1 MSATLRLDRFQLLW
15 YLEGAVRGSHLRWDI
30 YPTFVNDVFPQ
41 LSESERECIYTY
53 AKRDLSEMLERKS
66 DSTESEYFRQLLAR
80 FNPANQYIVT
90 LKNGRKK
97 EVADNAYLW
106 DEKYYVGWQRF
117 YGEEYIIKV
126 EQKPFRKCANE
137 WCEKRDCCLRYA
149 TRESG
154 DKISDGL
161 DYNFV
166 CEKCDVMIDYKE
178 TSNKAVQS
186 DKNSSADKLYHK

>member
-1 MSATLRLDRFQLLW
+1 MSATLRLDRFNLLW

-53 AKRDLSEMLERKS
+53 AKRDLSEMFDRKP

-80 FNPANQYIVT
+80 FNPANQYVVT
-90 LKNGRKK
+90 LKDGRKK

-106 DEKYYVGWQRF
+106 NGKYYIGWQR
-117 YGEEYIIKV
+117 YCGEDYIIKV
-126 EQKPFRKCANE
+126 EQKPFGKCANE
-137 WCEKRDCCLRYA
+137 WCERSSCCLRYI

-154 DKISDGL
+154 DTIAEGL
-161 DYNFV
+161 DYNFHYDN
-166 CEKCDVMIDYKE
+166 CDLMIYYKE
-178 TSNKAVQS
+178 IKKLSAQG
-186 DKNSSADKLYHK
+186 DKNCSAV